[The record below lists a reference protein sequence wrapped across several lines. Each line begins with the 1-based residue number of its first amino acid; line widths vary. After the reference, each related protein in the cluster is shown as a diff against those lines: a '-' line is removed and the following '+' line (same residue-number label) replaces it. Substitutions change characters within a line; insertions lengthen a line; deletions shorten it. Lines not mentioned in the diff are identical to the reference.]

1 MNNLLFFVFSLLS
14 IAVLSQENCSCSTE
28 LDFVIDYYER
38 NLPGFK
44 DNVTSKTK
52 AYYDNLK
59 EDLRR
64 ASKKADNKLACFKVL
79 TYYVEFFKDNH
90 SSIRMY
96 FPPIDEKDPNQLD
109 IFYKSKIYNSREFYA
124 LHKDELKQYPIDDI
138 RGIYQTKDSAYTIAV
153 IQNKNTL
160 RDYIGVIVESKSKLW
175 KPGHVK
181 LEIKKGAS
189 GQYEAF
195 VYLRNHAVQF
205 YNKFEFKEG
214 ILGHNWFKTSLAK
227 KVNQAVDVTRSYEFK
242 KINDS
247 IAYLKIPTFSGAR
260 SAKIDSLYQKAFPEI
275 RKTKYLIVDLR
286 NNGGGSDGNALPL
299 LEFMYTNPIK
309 GDKVDLYVTKDNIK
323 VWKDWYEDAKKDTLN
338 YSKDD
343 VAWFK
348 AQVDM
353 QEKAKLNTF
362 IPRSKGGKL
371 RRKFKKNKV
380 EKVALLYNRFCGSSC
395 ETPLFWAMQ
404 SDKTILVGENSGG
417 YVGYGEIGSVK
428 TPCYQFTLGC
438 TMTRYREHRKFEAT
452 GIPPDVYLSNK
463 SDWITQTIEV
473 LTKEQD

>member
-1 MNNLLFFVFSLLS
+1 MKNILFFFIFISSLSVFG
-14 IAVLSQENCSCSTE
+14 QDTCSCSTE

-44 DNVTSKTK
+44 DNVTPKTQSTYERLK
-52 AYYDNLK
+52 A
-59 EDLRR
+59 DLRT
-64 ASKKADNKLACFKVL
+64 AAKEAENKLACFKVL
-79 TYYVEFFKDNH
+79 TYFVEFFKDNH

-96 FPPIDEKDPNQLD
+96 FPAIDEKDPNQLD
-109 IFYKSKIYNSREFYA
+109 IFYKSKIYTSREIYS
-124 LHKDELKQYPIDDI
+124 LQQEELKQYPLKDI
-138 RGIYQTKDSAYTIAV
+138 RGIYQTKDSTYTIAV
-153 IQNKNTL
+153 IPNKNTL

-175 KPGHVK
+175 KPGQVK
-181 LEIKKGAS
+181 LEIKKGAA
-189 GQYEAF
+189 GHYEAF

-205 YNKFEFKEG
+205 YNKFAFKEG
-214 ILGHNWFKTSLAK
+214 ILGHNWFKTSLEE
-227 KVNQAVDVTRSYEFK
+227 KVNHAVDVARTYEFK

-247 IAYLKIPTFSGAR
+247 IAYLKVPTFSGAR
-260 SAKIDSLYQKAFPEI
+260 TAKIDSLYQKAFPEI

-309 GDKVDLYVTKDNIK
+309 GDKVDLYVTKDNIN
-323 VWKDWYEDAKKDTLN
+323 VWKNWYEEAKKDTVN
-338 YSKDD
+338 YSKSD

-353 QEKAKLNTF
+353 QLKAKPNSF

-404 SDKTILVGENSGG
+404 SEKTIRVGENSGG
-417 YVGYGEIGSVK
+417 YVGYGEIGSIK

-438 TMTRYREHRKFEAT
+438 TMTRYREHRKYEAT
-452 GIPPDVYLSNK
+452 GIPPDVYLSND
-463 SDWITQTIEV
+463 SDWISQTVQI

>member
-59 EDLRR
+59 QNLRR

-175 KPGHVK
+175 NPGHVK
-181 LEIKKGAS
+181 LEIKK
-189 GQYEAF
+189 
-195 VYLRNHAVQF
+195 
-205 YNKFEFKEG
+205 
-214 ILGHNWFKTSLAK
+214 
-227 KVNQAVDVTRSYEFK
+227 DC
-242 KINDS
+242 
-247 IAYLKIPTFSGAR
+247 
-260 SAKIDSLYQKAFPEI
+260 
-275 RKTKYLIVDLR
+275 
-286 NNGGGSDGNALPL
+286 
-299 LEFMYTNPIK
+299 
-309 GDKVDLYVTKDNIK
+309 
-323 VWKDWYEDAKKDTLN
+323 LN
-338 YSKDD
+338 SHKR
-343 VAWFK
+343 
-348 AQVDM
+348 M
-353 QEKAKLNTF
+353 
-362 IPRSKGGKL
+362 
-371 RRKFKKNKV
+371 
-380 EKVALLYNRFCGSSC
+380 
-395 ETPLFWAMQ
+395 
-404 SDKTILVGENSGG
+404 
-417 YVGYGEIGSVK
+417 
-428 TPCYQFTLGC
+428 
-438 TMTRYREHRKFEAT
+438 
-452 GIPPDVYLSNK
+452 
-463 SDWITQTIEV
+463 
-473 LTKEQD
+473 